1 MWSNISPRNTQDFG
15 DGSWLWAAS
24 IPAELR
30 YTIATIV
37 SLMVVLGVATA
48 VIVSHQRSVANA
60 MSTPNAV
67 EDTHHAPV
75 APTSEPVSVEG
86 DNSQQSATTDV
97 HASIDTTDATPQT
110 DLQVNGQQVPVPDS
124 GSVTRTVVGPDDT
137 TSVNLNVQSQSSSS
151 GTRNSSTNLQIT
163 TQSTNETSMENSE

>member
-15 DGSWLWAAS
+15 DGSWLWEAS

-37 SLMVVLGVATA
+37 GLMVVLGIATV
-48 VIVSHQRSVANA
+48 VILSHQRSVASA
-60 MSTPNAV
+60 ISTTNGT
-67 EDTHHAPV
+67 ESTQHTPV
-75 APTSEPVSVEG
+75 VPTSEPVPVES
-86 DNSQQSATTDV
+86 NNTQQSATTDV
-97 HASIDTTDATPQT
+97 HASIDTTGVIPQT

-124 GSVTRTVVGPDDT
+124 GSVTQTVVGPDDT

-151 GTRNSSTNLQIT
+151 GTTNSSTNLQIT